1 MRYPFIIV
9 MTAAVAS
16 LVIPQDA
23 EAQSRQRQ
31 ARQAVGQGQARGQG
45 GPLVLRVTPRS
56 YLDPGK
62 VVPVGSINPGYTG
75 YGQTQ
80 SYLLSPPYA
89 PNGAGFGVATLPDPI
104 TNGPFVGSRNPFGPV
119 DFVAPRGLAR

>member
-1 MRYPFIIV
+1 MRRFALLGLV
-9 MTAAVAS
+9 SLAALMTISGV
-16 LVIPQDA
+16 A
-23 EAQSRQRQ
+23 EAQTRNR
-31 ARQAVGQGQARGQG
+31 
-45 GPLVLRVTPRS
+45 PLVLRVQPRS
-56 YLDPGK
+56 FLDPGP

-75 YGQTQ
+75 YGQAQ

-89 PNGAGFGVATLPDPI
+89 PAGAGFGVATLPDPI

>member
-1 MRYPFIIV
+1 MRYPSIII

-16 LVIPQDA
+16 LAIPQDA

-31 ARQAVGQGQARGQG
+31 ARQALGQG

-56 YLDPGK
+56 FLDPGP

-75 YGQTQ
+75 YGQAQ

-104 TNGPFVGSRNPFGPV
+104 TNGPFVGARNPFGPI
-119 DFVAPRGLAR
+119 DYVAPRGLAR

>member
-1 MRYPFIIV
+1 MRYTAV
-9 MTAAVAS
+9 LLMLATAALPILTA
-16 LVIPQDA
+16 PA

-31 ARQAVGQGQARGQG
+31 VRQALGQG

-56 YLDPGK
+56 FLDPGK
-62 VVPVGSINPGYTG
+62 VVPVGSISPGYSG

-80 SYLLSPPYA
+80 SYLRSPAYA
-89 PNGAGFGVATLPDPI
+89 PNGERFGVGVLPDPI

-119 DFVAPRGLAR
+119 DYRAPAGLAR